1 MITFKTQGLLSMAK
15 EPFGNFYERV
25 GGWSFF
31 TDLINSFYGFVESD
45 PILRPLYPENLEP
58 GKFWLL
64 SFLAQYWGGPG
75 LYSEKR
81 GHPRLRQ
88 RHFMFPIG
96 EKQRNAW
103 FENMSKAVKSMEIS
117 ESDTKE
123 LIDYFESTS
132 TFLINQND

>member
-1 MITFKTQGLLSMAK
+1 M
-15 EPFGNFYERV
+15 ENEGNESLYNRV
-25 GGWSFF
+25 GGWPFF
-31 TDLINSFYGFVESD
+31 EALVNGFYELVEND
-45 PILRPLYPENLEP
+45 PVLRPLYPENLEP
-58 GKFWLL
+58 GKFWLV

-75 LYSEKR
+75 YYSENR

-103 FENMSKAVKSMEIS
+103 FENMSKAVKSMKIS
-117 ESDTKE
+117 ESDTE
-123 LIDYFESTS
+123 ILIGYFVSTS